1 LPVRRIGQTAGTMS
15 DGVMLWAGK
24 HLTED
29 EELRT
34 RRLVAMLR
42 RIGDDETADTFERF
56 LPEHDDGWTPD
67 ELEQGAHVGPWME
80 WGDVDIED

>member
-1 LPVRRIGQTAGTMS
+1 MQSTMS
-15 DGVMLWAGK
+15 DGLMLWAGK
-24 HLTED
+24 HLTDE

-42 RIGDDETADTFERF
+42 RTGDDETAETFERF
-56 LPEHDDGWTPD
+56 LPEYDESWTPD